1 VTSFFPALGD
11 ELPLVKRPQL
21 RQRGDLLGS
30 SSVFADSR
38 DARKAEREARAV
50 LRALLN
56 FVVGHLDDDF
66 RPDGDRGAVVACGR
80 VAVKLL

>member
-1 VTSFFPALGD
+1 MTSFFPALGD

-21 RQRGDLLGS
+21 RQGGDLLG

-66 RPDGDRGAVVACGR
+66 RPDGDRVAVVACGR